1 MNHSGTPAVPPRL
14 PVLDGVR
21 GIAILLVVTHN
32 LNLLT
37 DPSGLAA
44 RLVVAGLE
52 RGWLG
57 VQLFFVLSGFLITGI
72 LIDSRDD
79 PRPYSQFF
87 TSRALRILPLY
98 YGTLLVVFGLLPL
111 LHVGTA
117 ATPLT
122 IGSLV
127 LFVSNWVQPFQ
138 PGDSPLPHF
147 WSLAVEEQFY
157 LLWPFAI
164 ARLSPKGI
172 VRLCVAVALAALA
185 ARALLIGLAFPSA
198 AVYQFSIC
206 RMDALACGGAAAALL
221 RWPAA
226 RAWLLQRPL
235 QVLLIGAAIVLAG
248 AAACHGYTQY
258 QLTTQT
264 AGYTALS
271 IGFAAI
277 VLALACADMT
287 PAPAR
292 WAAPLRSAWLR
303 RFGLYSYAMYVLHVP
318 LHGHVGLPL
327 LQSWGR
333 AKPTELGAAAAYIAV
348 GTLVSF
354 AAGALSYHLFEVH
367 FLRLKHRLRAMG
379 SAPSATATTTRVA

>member
-1 MNHSGTPAVPPRL
+1 MSAPTMNPTGTPAVPPRL

-37 DPSGLAA
+37 DPTGLAA
-44 RLVVAGLE
+44 RFAVAGLE

-72 LIDSRDD
+72 LIDSRDH

-98 YGTLLVVFGLLPL
+98 YATLLVVFGLLPL
-111 LHVGTA
+111 LQAGAA

-122 IGSLV
+122 LGSLA

-164 ARLSPKGI
+164 ARLNPKAI
-172 VRLCVAVALAALA
+172 LRLCAAVALAALA
-185 ARALLIGLAFPSA
+185 SRALLIGLSFPSA

-221 RWPAA
+221 RWPEA
-226 RAWLLQRPL
+226 RAWLIARPL
-235 QVLLIGAAIVLAG
+235 QVLLMGAGVVLAG
-248 AAACHGYTQY
+248 AAASHGYTQY
-258 QLTTQT
+258 ALGTQT

-277 VLALACADMT
+277 VLALACTDLGPT
-287 PAPAR
+287 PSR

-303 RFGLYSYAMYVLHVP
+303 RFGLYSYAM
-318 LHGHVGLPL
+318 
-327 LQSWGR
+327 
-333 AKPTELGAAAAYIAV
+333 
-348 GTLVSF
+348 
-354 AAGALSYHLFEVH
+354 
-367 FLRLKHRLRAMG
+367 
-379 SAPSATATTTRVA
+379 